1 MKLIQKLIFAFLIF
15 MGANNVSA
23 QPIVDDV
30 DDGRLVHI
38 IGVGQMSCGKFID
51 YKNKGNKV
59 QLDLFVT
66 WTWGF
71 LSAYNFRGNFGSHY
85 SNVSNLIDNLPDSET
100 VILFLTKDCENH
112 PLGNV
117 LQGVMRLIKSLG
129 GEIVTKNFK

>member
-30 DDGRLVHI
+30 DDGRPAYI

-59 QLDLFVT
+59 QLA
-66 WTWGF
+66 
-71 LSAYNFRGNFGSHY
+71 SFRS
-85 SNVSNLIDNLPDSET
+85 
-100 VILFLTKDCENH
+100 TKVYH
-112 PLGNV
+112 HV
-117 LQGVMRLIKSLG
+117 LYF
-129 GEIVTKNFK
+129 N